1 LSRSLAVLYLFLG
14 TVSLSAQS
22 IINKTIPKV
31 AENTPLVEV
40 LDSLSNEHNARFFYL
55 KEWLATYK
63 VAPNDAGVELGT
75 FLANLLSNTD
85 LYFLQMS
92 ENTLVFV
99 KDPNQQLERIKAL
112 RKAQKEGSNL
122 QEIIFGDPYATGN
135 QNQVTLSGKVLDDK
149 TGDVMPFAVIQ
160 INDSDKAITTD
171 DEGHFEL
178 TLDPGVVVLNVSFVD
193 FEKST
198 IDLSIYQDG
207 EMDIYMTKRSLMLD
221 EIVVRGDATNEV
233 ANTRIGKQVLSVE
246 KMKNAPAFFGEVDLV
261 KQIQLL
267 PGVSTVGE
275 AASGFNVRGGS
286 VDQNLILYDGLPIYN
301 SAHVFGFLNA
311 FNSEAIRNVSFYNG
325 GIPAQYGGRAS
336 SVLDIQAKEGNL
348 EKWTATAGIG
358 LITGNLAVEGPIIKN
373 KSSISATLRS
383 TYSDWLVRSFRTN
396 YADLRNSSVDFY
408 DGTIKYS
415 HVIDEDTRLSVTGYT
430 SNDAFNLGGDT
441 TFLWSNYLGSVNLS
455 HLIGENFDVSLTSG
469 FSSYNYKVMNEDPVT
484 ASTLGYQLDNG
495 IIKADFTYRL
505 SDHLLS
511 FGTQMLY
518 YGFSPG
524 KLYPNSDVSNANSI
538 NIPKQNSLEYALYFS
553 DQYQFSP
560 KLSVEAGLRLP
571 VFLSLGPQQVYGY
584 QAGQPRD
591 INVITDTLSF
601 SSLQT
606 AKAYIGLEPRLS
618 IKWML
623 SDLAS
628 FKLGYNRMH
637 QYLHLISNTAAVNPV
652 DIWQPSDFFFEP
664 QRADQISIGYF
675 KDTKAK
681 AYNMSLEV
689 YYKYIEN
696 ILDFKDGAQL
706 ILNPNLETELLQGS
720 AYSYGVETAFSK
732 NNGKLTGSLNY
743 TYSRVFRVIDGPS
756 DAERINDGNPYP
768 ANFDQPHVLN
778 LNWKLE
784 LSRRHYFTGIFTYQ
798 TGRPVTIPLSAFN
811 VENTTVAFFS
821 SRNQFRIP
829 DYHRLDLAF
838 VIDGNHKKNK
848 FGEGS
853 WTFSVYNVYSRR
865 NPFTVFFQSQD
876 GGLPRPFQLSI
887 IGTIL
892 PSVSYNIRLR

>member
-1 LSRSLAVLYLFLG
+1 
-14 TVSLSAQS
+14 
-22 IINKTIPKV
+22 
-31 AENTPLVEV
+31 
-40 LDSLSNEHNARFFYL
+40 
-55 KEWLATYK
+55 
-63 VAPNDAGVELGT
+63 
-75 FLANLLSNTD
+75 
-85 LYFLQMS
+85 M
-92 ENTLVFV
+92 
-99 KDPNQQLERIKAL
+99 
-112 RKAQKEGSNL
+112 
-122 QEIIFGDPYATGN
+122 
-135 QNQVTLSGKVLDDK
+135 
-149 TGDVMPFAVIQ
+149 
-160 INDSDKAITTD
+160 
-171 DEGHFEL
+171 
-178 TLDPGVVVLNVSFVD
+178 
-193 FEKST
+193 
-198 IDLSIYQDG
+198 
-207 EMDIYMTKRSLMLD
+207 
-221 EIVVRGDATNEV
+221 
-233 ANTRIGKQVLSVE
+233 
-246 KMKNAPAFFGEVDLV
+246 
-261 KQIQLL
+261 
-267 PGVSTVGE
+267 
-275 AASGFNVRGGS
+275 
-286 VDQNLILYDGLPIYN
+286 
-301 SAHVFGFLNA
+301 
-311 FNSEAIRNVSFYNG
+311 
-325 GIPAQYGGRAS
+325 
-336 SVLDIQAKEGNL
+336 
-348 EKWTATAGIG
+348 
-358 LITGNLAVEGPIIKN
+358 
-373 KSSISATLRS
+373 
-383 TYSDWLVRSFRTN
+383 
-396 YADLRNSSVDFY
+396 
-408 DGTIKYS
+408 
-415 HVIDEDTRLSVTGYT
+415 
-430 SNDAFNLGGDT
+430 
-441 TFLWSNYLGSVNLS
+441 
-455 HLIGENFDVSLTSG
+455 
-469 FSSYNYKVMNEDPVT
+469 
-484 ASTLGYQLDNG
+484 
-495 IIKADFTYRL
+495 
-505 SDHLLS
+505 
-511 FGTQMLY
+511 
-518 YGFSPG
+518 
-524 KLYPNSDVSNANSI
+524 
-538 NIPKQNSLEYALYFS
+538 
-553 DQYQFSP
+553 
-560 KLSVEAGLRLP
+560 
-571 VFLSLGPQQVYGY
+571 
-584 QAGQPRD
+584 
-591 INVITDTLSF
+591 TDTLSF